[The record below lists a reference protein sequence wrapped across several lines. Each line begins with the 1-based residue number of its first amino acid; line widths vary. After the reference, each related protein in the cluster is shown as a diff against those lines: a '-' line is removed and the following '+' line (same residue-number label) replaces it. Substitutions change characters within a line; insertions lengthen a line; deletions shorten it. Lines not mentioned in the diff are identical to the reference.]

1 MEVLKEETKKARDA
15 VDSPYFKF
23 NEEDGV
29 LSFNKREYLL
39 DLPKTRLYAIAKECH
54 IPRYRKLARW
64 SLVSMILKQKNIQDI
79 LYQEL
84 ADARASLID
93 EEDLQVLEWANM
105 GNLT

>member
-1 MEVLKEETKKARDA
+1 MEVLKEETEKARDA
-15 VDSPYFKF
+15 VDSTYFKF

-29 LSFNKREYLL
+29 LSFNKREYIL

-64 SLVSMILKQKNIQDI
+64 SLVSIILNQKNIQDI

-84 ADARASLID
+84 ANERASLID
-93 EEDLQVLEWANM
+93 EEDLQVLEWRERV
-105 GNLT
+105 L

>member
-1 MEVLKEETKKARDA
+1 MEVLKEETEKARDA

-39 DLPKTRLYAIAKECH
+39 DPPKTRLYAIAKKCH

-64 SLVSMILKQKNIQDI
+64 SLVSMILKQKNIQGI

-84 ADARASLID
+84 TNESFAD
-93 EEDLQVLEWANM
+93 
-105 GNLT
+105 